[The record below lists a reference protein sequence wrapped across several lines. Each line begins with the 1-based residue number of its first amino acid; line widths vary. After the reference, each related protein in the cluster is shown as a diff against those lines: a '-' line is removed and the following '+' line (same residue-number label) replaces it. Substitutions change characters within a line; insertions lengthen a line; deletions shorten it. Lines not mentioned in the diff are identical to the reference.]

1 MPRGL
6 GPMPTWESLV
16 KNDELSKPDVLLAA
30 GSSDCWVGGSI
41 PDSEF
46 AVSEPAIPTHS
57 QGQQREGDGQNLGEP
72 AIGTLLLPRQSI
84 LREDHA
90 RRLYVQTRGDTEWI
104 SAGRQS
110 NVSIARVG
118 RTRAAPQPISSA

>member
-1 MPRGL
+1 
-6 GPMPTWESLV
+6 MPTWESLV

-57 QGQQREGDGQNLGEP
+57 QGQQRSGLYYCPDSQFYGKITPGVYMSKPEAIQNGYQP
-72 AIGTLLLPRQSI
+72 A
-84 LREDHA
+84 A
-90 RRLYVQTRGDTEWI
+90 NQTCR
-104 SAGRQS
+104 
-110 NVSIARVG
+110 
-118 RTRAAPQPISSA
+118 